1 MDLKPRLK
9 NPASLLPEAL
19 DPIMALYK
27 AVQQGGV
34 PQKTLELVHLRVSQI
49 NGCSFCVGTGVRSAR
64 RGGDTDERLFAVS
77 AWWDAPYF
85 DDAER
90 AALALAEATTRL
102 ADRTDAVPDEVWDA
116 VAEHFDEKQLASLVL
131 MISLSNFFNRINAS
145 TRQVAGTQS
154 W

>member
-1 MDLKPRLK
+1 MELTPRIK
-9 NPASLLPEAL
+9 NPATLIPEAL
-19 DPIMALYK
+19 DPLLALYK
-27 AVQQGGV
+27 ATQQGGV
-34 PQKTLELVHLRVSQI
+34 PRKTLELVHLRVSQI
-49 NGCSFCVGTGVRSAR
+49 NGCSYCVGAGIRSAR

-85 DDAER
+85 DEAER

-116 VAEHFDEKQLASLVL
+116 AAGHFDEKQLAALVL
-131 MISLSNFFNRINAS
+131 MISLSNLFNRINAG